1 MILAK
6 KVRLKPTLEQE
17 IQLIKSVGTARWVY
31 NWTLEKQRENYE
43 SGESFISDNDLR
55 KELTKLKQN
64 EEYDWLY
71 EVSNNVAKQAIKD
84 ACIALKN
91 FFAGR
96 AGFPRFKS
104 KRKSK
109 PSFYNDNMKLK
120 SKGKKVLLEKIG
132 WVIASEPIPKE
143 VKYTN
148 PRNDGK
154 YWVFA
159 VGTEV
164 ELEEIELTD
173 EVLGVDVGIKE
184 LAVCSNG
191 MKFKNI
197 NKTKEVKK
205 AEKRLRRL
213 QRKVSR
219 KYTMNKKGDTFVK
232 TSNIKKLEKQIKLVN
247 RRLNGIRNNHIHQTT
262 NAIVKTK
269 PVEVVMETLNIKGM
283 MKNRHLSKA
292 IAKQKLHD
300 FKVKLQYKCEKNGIK
315 FSQADMW
322 FPSSKTCSAC
332 GSIRKDLKLSER
344 VFKCDC
350 GIEIDRDLNASI
362 NLSKYLSACDAQAG
376 KSVA

>member
-120 SKGKKVLLEKIG
+120 SKGKK
-132 WVIASEPIPKE
+132 
-143 VKYTN
+143 
-148 PRNDGK
+148 
-154 YWVFA
+154 
-159 VGTEV
+159 
-164 ELEEIELTD
+164 
-173 EVLGVDVGIKE
+173 
-184 LAVCSNG
+184 
-191 MKFKNI
+191 
-197 NKTKEVKK
+197 
-205 AEKRLRRL
+205 
-213 QRKVSR
+213 
-219 KYTMNKKGDTFVK
+219 
-232 TSNIKKLEKQIKLVN
+232 
-247 RRLNGIRNNHIHQTT
+247 
-262 NAIVKTK
+262 
-269 PVEVVMETLNIKGM
+269 
-283 MKNRHLSKA
+283 
-292 IAKQKLHD
+292 
-300 FKVKLQYKCEKNGIK
+300 
-315 FSQADMW
+315 
-322 FPSSKTCSAC
+322 
-332 GSIRKDLKLSER
+332 
-344 VFKCDC
+344 
-350 GIEIDRDLNASI
+350 
-362 NLSKYLSACDAQAG
+362 
-376 KSVA
+376 